1 MNATPVKPPKM
12 TAQEYFAWE
21 DKQLERHVFYEGEI
35 FSMAG
40 GSDDHNTA
48 SLNIASAIKTHLRG
62 TPCRTFMSDMRV
74 ELAENSHYCYPDVFV
89 TCDPRDATPGAS
101 HLKKHLNLLV
111 EILLPSTS
119 EYDLGRKFEQYRNM
133 PSVQE
138 VLFVDTTRRSVELY
152 QRTQDSA
159 QWLLMPAPAGGGVHL
174 KSIDMALSAATVFES
189 INPQLPAT
197 A

>member
-1 MNATPVKPPKM
+1 MNAALVKPLKM
-12 TAQEYFAWE
+12 TTQEYFAWE

-35 FSMAG
+35 YSMAG

-48 SLNIASAIKTHLRG
+48 GTNVLVALKTHLRG
-62 TPCRTFMSDMRV
+62 TPCRIFMSDMRV
-74 ELAENSHYCYPDVFV
+74 ELAVNSHYCYPDVFV
-89 TCDPRDATPGAS
+89 TCDPRDAAPDAS
-101 HLKKHLNLLV
+101 HLKKYPNLLI
-111 EILLPSTS
+111 EILSPSTS

-159 QWLLMPAPAGGGVHL
+159 QWLLIPAPIGGGVHL
-174 KSIDMALSAATVFES
+174 KSIDMVLSTATVFES